1 MTLDTGFWRGRQVF
15 LTGHT
20 GFKGAWLALW
30 LQNVG
35 ARVTALSLAPP
46 TQPNLF
52 ELAHL
57 AEIMDSHHGDIR
69 DFDALAAALVK
80 SQASVVFHLAAQA
93 TVAEGY
99 RSARETFASNLT
111 GTLNLLDAIRESS
124 TVKAAVI
131 VTSDKCYAPA
141 ANDKALAEDAP
152 MGGLDPYSAS
162 KSCAEIAVQAW
173 RESFFSRPDAPRIA
187 TARAGNVIGGGD
199 WGAHRLLPD
208 LFTAFAAGKTPSL
221 RMPDAV
227 RPWQHVLD
235 ALHGYLM
242 LAEALHD
249 KDGSRFATGWNFG
262 PEAADAISVAEI
274 ANRAAAHWAK
284 GTRVEIAPANFQKET
299 QALRL
304 DSSRARAELG
314 WKSAW
319 NLDQALKRTADWYR
333 AWAQERDLRAISL
346 AQLDDYMAT
355 S

>member
-1 MTLDTGFWRGRQVF
+1 MTPDVGFWHGRRVF

-30 LQNVG
+30 LLKVG
-35 ARVTALSLAPP
+35 ARVTAFSLAPP

-52 ELAHL
+52 ELAKL
-57 AEIMDSHHGDIR
+57 AEVMDSRHRDIR
-69 DFDALAAALVK
+69 DFDALATALDE

-99 RSARETFASNLT
+99 RSARETFASNLN
-111 GTLNLLDAIRESS
+111 GTLNLLDAIRNCRSVE
-124 TVKAAVI
+124 AAVI
-131 VTSDKCYAPA
+131 VTSDKCYVPA
-141 ANDKALAEDAP
+141 ANEDALTEEAP

-162 KSCAEIAVQAW
+162 KSCAEIAVRAW
-173 RESFFSRPDAPRIA
+173 RASFFNGPEAPRIA

-242 LAEALHD
+242 LAEALHGNE
-249 KDGSRFATGWNFG
+249 GSRFATGWNFG
-262 PEAADAISVAEI
+262 PDPADAISVAEI
-274 ANRAAAHWAK
+274 ANRAAAHWGE
-284 GTRVEIAPANFQKET
+284 GTRIEIAPANFQKET
-299 QALRL
+299 RALRL
-304 DSSRARAELG
+304 DSSRARTELG

-319 NLDQALKRTADWYR
+319 NLDQALKHTADWYR
-333 AWAQERDLRAISL
+333 AWAQEGDLRAVSL
-346 AQLDDYMAT
+346 AQLDDYLAAT
-355 S
+355 